1 MSYPID
7 DDLLEGSQ
15 IPGLSDIYM
24 QNFGYITDGYF
35 VEVGAFNGFNWSNT
49 YCLAKIGWSGLLV
62 EPHPEYFRMCC
73 KRYAKN
79 PRIGVSKCAIGDHH
93 GHVDLYL
100 GGSLSTIK
108 SEMIDIF
115 NNTPGMPSLSKD
127 KSMSVAM
134 ITLDEL
140 LGGQGFPLEFELLA
154 IDVEGAELDVL
165 NGFSILH
172 WQPKMCIIEANEG
185 HPDKRLNFKGREI
198 NRYFKVSGYRRVYF
212 DIMNSIYVR

>member
-140 LGGQGFPLEFELLA
+140 L
-154 IDVEGAELDVL
+154 
-165 NGFSILH
+165 
-172 WQPKMCIIEANEG
+172 
-185 HPDKRLNFKGREI
+185 
-198 NRYFKVSGYRRVYF
+198 
-212 DIMNSIYVR
+212 